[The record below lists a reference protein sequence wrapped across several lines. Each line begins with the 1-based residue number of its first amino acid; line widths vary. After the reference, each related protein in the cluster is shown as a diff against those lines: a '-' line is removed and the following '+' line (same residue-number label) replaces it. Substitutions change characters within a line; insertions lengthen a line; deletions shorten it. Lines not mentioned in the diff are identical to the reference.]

1 MNKQISTLIRMG
13 KIPNDKDMYDDL
25 FNKYDELIQIEED
38 ITWEEAESIIT
49 LFSDDC
55 DDLNWGLI
63 HMIET
68 VLKSKNDVEKYKEL
82 INKCNSDE
90 YKELLLVRLD
100 NWLK

>member
-1 MNKQISTLIRMG
+1 MNKQISRLIRMG
-13 KIPNDKDMYDDL
+13 KIPDDENMSDDL

-55 DDLNWGLI
+55 DDLNWGLVHI
-63 HMIET
+63 IES
-68 VLKSKNDVEKYKEL
+68 VIKNKSCAQKYKEL

-90 YKELLLVRLD
+90 YKEILLVRLH
-100 NWLK
+100 NWMK